1 MNLEKKLLKIKYNTR
16 YALFNEILQVCLEP
30 KGINEIFYANPKKF
44 TYSKLRT
51 VIKQMQKLKIIEK
64 TTRQKYQTTDKGEK
78 FMKKFEELLALLTTE
93 QNQKTI

>member
-1 MNLEKKLLKIKYNTR
+1 MNLEKKLLKIKHNTR
-16 YALFNEILQVCLEP
+16 YALFFEILQLCLEP

-44 TYSKLRT
+44 MYSRLKP
-51 VIKQMQKLKIIEK
+51 VIKQMQKLKIIKE
-64 TTRQKYQTTDKGEK
+64 TAPQKYQTTEKGEK